1 MPLTPYPAVLCIL
14 KQWNFLSFVNAT
26 ILIVSVFPI
35 QLALTFRM
43 TLHTYYKYLTR
54 KMEIIHTSTRIL
66 HSKRYRP
73 ILCPL
78 LVLMFQHSSSVQ
90 SMQYLLLT
98 SFSYVVRPFRQVTA
112 SIDALRL
119 LLFHAYYSVR
129 QYVKE
134 LFSIFQFHHLQ

>member
-1 MPLTPYPAVLCIL
+1 MYL
-14 KQWNFLSFVNAT
+14 KPWNFLSFVNAT

-78 LVLMFQHSSSVQ
+78 LVLMFQHSSSV
-90 SMQYLLLT
+90 
-98 SFSYVVRPFRQVTA
+98 
-112 SIDALRL
+112 
-119 LLFHAYYSVR
+119 
-129 QYVKE
+129 
-134 LFSIFQFHHLQ
+134 

>member
-1 MPLTPYPAVLCIL
+1 MQKHLELWIYCRIRTATISHDKKRYHLLCEVCKNTTYTIPCCFMYL
-14 KQWNFLSFVNAT
+14 KPWNFLSFVNAT

-54 KMEIIHTSTRIL
+54 KMAIIHTSTRIL

-78 LVLMFQHSSSVQ
+78 LVLMFQHSSSV
-90 SMQYLLLT
+90 
-98 SFSYVVRPFRQVTA
+98 
-112 SIDALRL
+112 
-119 LLFHAYYSVR
+119 
-129 QYVKE
+129 
-134 LFSIFQFHHLQ
+134 